1 MEMIRRFAR
10 YYKPHWKLFAF
21 DMVCALVMA
30 VCDLYYPSVTRSIIN
45 VDIPAGNMRRI
56 LIECALLAG
65 VYTAK
70 LVLSYLVLYYGHMV
84 GVRMQ
89 ADMRRD
95 IFARLE
101 RLPFSFFDDNKTGS
115 IMSRIVNDLMDV
127 SELAHHGP
135 EDLFLSVVMLVGTF
149 IILARINLALTVIIF
164 AFLPVLTFFTLKC
177 RRKMQTAFRRT
188 REEVA
193 EINAR
198 LENSLAGIRVTKS
211 FADEGYENARFGE
224 RNQAFVKAR
233 LRAYRVMAEFSS
245 VNTYILDMMYVVVL
259 LAGGWYCWRG
269 AINFGDFAAYLLYVG
284 MFMTPI
290 RRLIGFIEQ
299 YQDGMTGFRRFA
311 EIMDTA
317 AEEDTPGATDLRDV
331 RGEICFDNVSF
342 TYNTGREV
350 LHDVSFTVEPGHT
363 VALVGPSGGGKTT
376 LCHLL
381 TRFYN
386 ISDGSIRIDGRDIR
400 GVTLR
405 SLRETVGIVQ
415 QDVFLFTG
423 TIYEN
428 IAYGKPGAS
437 REEVVRAARRAHI
450 DEFIEGLPD
459 GYETF
464 IGERGVKLSGG
475 QKQRISIARVFLKDP
490 PILVLDEATSALDNA
505 TETLIQESLEELSH
519 DRTTIVVAHR
529 LSTVRRADEII
540 VITDEGVLER
550 GTHRELMEQNGLYAG
565 LYNAQFAI

>member
-1 MEMIRRFAR
+1 MGMVKRFAR
-10 YYKPHWKLFAF
+10 YYKPHRGLFAF
-21 DMVCALVMA
+21 DMVCALAMA

-45 VDIPAGNMRRI
+45 VEIPAGDMRRI
-56 LIECALLAG
+56 LVLCALLAG

-70 LVLSYLVLYYGHMV
+70 LILSYLVLYYGHMV

-89 ADMRRD
+89 SDMRRD
-95 IFARLE
+95 IFSRLE

-115 IMSRIVNDLMDV
+115 IMSRIVNDLMEV

-149 IILARINLALTVIIF
+149 VILARINLTLTVIIF
-164 AFLPVLTFFTLKC
+164 LFLPILMFFTMKS
-177 RRKMQTAFRRT
+177 RRKMQTAFRHT

-198 LENSLAGIRVTKS
+198 LENSLAGIRVSKS
-211 FADEGYENARFGE
+211 FVNEEYEMNRFEE

-233 LRAYRVMAEFSS
+233 VRAYRVMAEFSS

-259 LAGGWYCWRG
+259 LAGGYYCYRG
-269 AINFGDFAAYLLYVG
+269 AINFGDFAAYILYVG
-284 MFMTPI
+284 MFMNPI

-299 YQDGMTGFRRFA
+299 YQDGMTGFKRFT
-311 EIMDTA
+311 EIMDAA
-317 AEEDTPGATDLRDV
+317 AEEDTPGAADLGTV
-331 RGEICFDNVSF
+331 RGDIRFENVSF

-350 LHDVSFTVEPGHT
+350 LHNVSFRAEPGHT

-381 TRFYN
+381 TRFYPVTE
-386 ISDGSIRIDGRDIR
+386 GVIRIDGRDIR
-400 GVTLR
+400 SVTLR
-405 SLRETVGIVQ
+405 SLRETIGIVQ

-428 IAYGKPGAS
+428 IAYGRPDAT
-437 REEVVRAARRAHI
+437 REEIIEAARRAHI

-459 GYETF
+459 KYDTF

-519 DRTTIVVAHR
+519 GRTTLVVAHR
-529 LSTVRRADEII
+529 LSTVRRADEIV
-540 VITDEGVLER
+540 VITDDGVLER
-550 GTHRELMEQNGLYAG
+550 GTHKELMEKNGLYAE
-565 LYNAQFAI
+565 LYNAQFAV